1 VNDHTAN
8 KQRAIGVDVGGTK
21 IAAGLVEATGEVR
34 DRLVLPTPAAE
45 GPSAVLDAIAEL
57 AERLRTREVVGV
69 GVGTG
74 GVVDHARGVIVSATS
89 LLPGWAGTPVAAELS
104 ARLGLPVAM
113 DNDGNALALGEYRFG
128 AARGLGSVLC
138 IAVGTGVGGGVII
151 GGRLVRGAHHT
162 AGEVGHIPVP
172 GSEGMPCS
180 CGRTGHLEAIAS
192 GPAMTA
198 RYVAEAATRAQA
210 HQHGDSGDPHLGGGP
225 CAAIDLRV
233 ITERA
238 RTGDVVAAK
247 VIADGAGALGRAIGG
262 LANSIDPD
270 AVIVG
275 GGVAEIGEPYWAP
288 LRAAVREN
296 TLPALAALEIRPA
309 GLRTDAGI
317 VGAAALAFAQGET

>member
-1 VNDHTAN
+1 MNDHATN
-8 KQRAIGVDVGGTK
+8 GRQVIGVDVGGTK
-21 IAAGLVEATGEVR
+21 IAAGLVKASGEVL

-45 GPSAVLDAIAEL
+45 GPSAVLGAIVEL
-57 AERLRTREVVGV
+57 AERLCTPGVVGV

-74 GVVDHARGVIVSATS
+74 GVVDHARGVIVSATE

-104 ARLGLPVAM
+104 ARLGLPVAL
-113 DNDGNALALGEYRFG
+113 DNDGNALALGEHHFG

-138 IAVGTGVGGGVII
+138 VAVGTGIGGGVVI

-172 GSEGMPCS
+172 GAEGMPCS

-198 RYVAEAATRAQA
+198 RYAAEAATRAQMD
-210 HQHGDSGDPHLGGGP
+210 QYDDSGDSHLGCDP
-225 CAAIDLRV
+225 RAAVDLRV

-262 LANSIDPD
+262 LANGIDPD

-288 LRAAVREN
+288 LRAAVREH

-309 GLRTDAGI
+309 ELRTNAGI
-317 VGAAALAFAQGET
+317 VGAAALAFAQRET

>member
-8 KQRAIGVDVGGTK
+8 GQRAIGVDVGGTK

-34 DRLVLPTPAAE
+34 DRLVVPTPAAE
-45 GPSAVLDAIAEL
+45 GPFAVLRAIAEL
-57 AERLRTREVVGV
+57 AERLRTPEVVGV

-104 ARLGLPVAM
+104 TRLGLPVTM
-113 DNDGNALALGEYRFG
+113 DNDGNVLALGEHRFG
-128 AARGLGSVLC
+128 AARGLDSVLC

-198 RYVAEAATRAQA
+198 RYAAEAAGRAQA
-210 HQHGDSGDPHLGGGP
+210 HQHGGGP
-225 CAAIDLRV
+225 RAAIDLRV
-233 ITERA
+233 IAERA

-262 LANSIDPD
+262 LANGIDPD

-309 GLRTDAGI
+309 GLRTNAAI
-317 VGAAALAFAQGET
+317 AGAAALAFAQRET